1 MISPPSVPPL
11 AKLCSAPIAA
21 LAIAF
26 LCTASP
32 VLCQAAPSTAG
43 EKPTQAAAGEPSGK
57 SNQATAK
64 GKTSRAG
71 STTGVKSQTLLT
83 ADQAKKLVEARPEV
97 KEWLT
102 LFKKAGAKAHPDSK
116 PVIEVEKDGK
126 NWNVHVFE
134 ALPDHTATFNW
145 YSVDP
150 ATKKIS
156 PMF

>member
-11 AKLCSAPIAA
+11 AKFCSAPIAA
-21 LAIAF
+21 LTIAF
-26 LCTASP
+26 LCTAP
-32 VLCQAAPSTAG
+32 PALCQAAPAG
-43 EKPTQAAAGEPSGK
+43 EKPTSPAAGEPSSK
-57 SNQATAK
+57 SNQATVK
-64 GKTSRAG
+64 GKRSGTG
-71 STTGVKSQTLLT
+71 STTVAKSQTLLT
-83 ADQAKKLVEARPEV
+83 ADQARKLVEARPEV
-97 KEWLT
+97 KEWMA